1 MLKTFVLFCF
11 LKDVLFLH
19 QCMST
24 HHFRKYIKKIYI
36 KLSKQFTATINFKF
50 YFKGSN
56 LDQWFSNQI
65 TPRPTFFSTTYNF
78 WILDSK
84 KQSSPLKLF
93 YLPLYPHPFNKRYL
107 MTFSSHLLKKNI
119 FVHQVCLS
127 EAEKFFFGP
136 TNCMRPV

>member
-1 MLKTFVLFCF
+1 LKKQLFQDNI
-11 LKDVLFLH
+11 KN
-19 QCMST
+19 
-24 HHFRKYIKKIYI
+24 YININI

-65 TPRPTFFSTTYNF
+65 TPRPIFFSTTYNF

-107 MTFSSHLLKKNI
+107 MTFSGNLLKKNI

-127 EAEKFFFGP
+127 EAENFFLVPQIACDPFKIFHDL
-136 TNCMRPV
+136 